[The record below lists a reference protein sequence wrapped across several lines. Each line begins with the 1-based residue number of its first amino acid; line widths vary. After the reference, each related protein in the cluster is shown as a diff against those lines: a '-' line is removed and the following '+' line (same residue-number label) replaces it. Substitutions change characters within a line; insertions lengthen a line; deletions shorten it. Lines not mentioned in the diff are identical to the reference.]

1 MPTEPR
7 LDSGRLSHAYIIS
20 APSAE
25 LALSEA
31 RRIAA
36 AAVCS
41 NPGRAP
47 CGECRNC
54 RKALAGIHPD
64 IITVS
69 RPLDDKGRP
78 KREIGVDQI
87 RAVNADACVL
97 PNEAARKV
105 YIIDGAD
112 AMNLPA
118 QNAALKLLEEPPA
131 GALFLLCATNAGLLL
146 PTVRSRC
153 SEINL
158 SGAEAPQDKESRKLA
173 SAYLK
178 AVASGD
184 RAALCRWCAAQ
195 DALDSRAAADFI
207 DAVCAQTAD
216 MLCLRQDNLG
226 LPARE
231 LMRLNSLAARCRAYL
246 KVNVGVKHIFGL
258 LAVDSIASGGNRGK
272 NLG

>member
-1 MPTEPR
+1 MAMTR

-20 APSAE
+20 APSEE
-25 LALSEA
+25 LALAEA
-31 RRIAA
+31 RHIAA

-41 NPGRAP
+41 DAERAP

-54 RKALAGIHPD
+54 RKAFAGIHPD

-69 RPLDDKGRP
+69 RPVDDKGRP

-112 AMNLPA
+112 AMNTSA

-158 SGAEAPQDKESRKLA
+158 SGEEAPENKESRKLA
-173 SAYLK
+173 SEYIK

-184 RAALCRWCAAQ
+184 RAELCRWCASQ
-195 DALDSRAAADFI
+195 DGLDGRTAGDFI
-207 DAVCAQTAD
+207 DAVCSLTAD
-216 MLCLRQDNLG
+216 MLCLRRDSLG
-226 LPARE
+226 LSARE
-231 LMRLNSLAARCRAYL
+231 LTRITALAARCRSYL

-258 LAVDSIASGGNRGK
+258 LAVDSIAGGGNRGK
-272 NLG
+272 NFG